1 MLHGKIVIHQ
11 NGIQMDLKTRLIE
24 VIKKSTGEEIKMNSH
39 FIDNLGFDSLTVV
52 EMVMNMED
60 EFNIEITDDEV
71 SKLSTV
77 QTAYD
82 LLEKKN
88 I

>member
-1 MLHGKIVIHQ
+1 MPHGKIVIHQ
-11 NGIQMDLKTRLIE
+11 DGIQMDLKTRLIE
-24 VIKKSTGEEIKMNSH
+24 VIKMNSH

>member
-1 MLHGKIVIHQ
+1 
-11 NGIQMDLKTRLIE
+11 MDLKTRLIE

-71 SKLSTV
+71 SKLSTINV
-77 QTAYD
+77 CEYKERLGTGFGNSTGN
-82 LLEKKN
+82 LL

>member
-1 MLHGKIVIHQ
+1 
-11 NGIQMDLKTRLIE
+11 MDLKTRLIE

-60 EFNIEITDDEV
+60 EFNIEITDDV

>member
-1 MLHGKIVIHQ
+1 
-11 NGIQMDLKTRLIE
+11 
-24 VIKKSTGEEIKMNSH
+24 
-39 FIDNLGFDSLTVV
+39 
-52 EMVMNMED
+52 MNMED